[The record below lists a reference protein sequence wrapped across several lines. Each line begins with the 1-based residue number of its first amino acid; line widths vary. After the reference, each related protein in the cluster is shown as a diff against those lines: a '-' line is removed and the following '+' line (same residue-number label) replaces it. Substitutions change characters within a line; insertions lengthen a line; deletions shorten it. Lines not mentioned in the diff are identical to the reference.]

1 MAFLASLLP
10 EFGFRAQV
18 FFHGDFCSQ
27 NLFTGEDPVGHLHIV
42 RAGRVI
48 VEHDEGPALEVKVPS
63 LVIYPRPCRHR
74 LIVPESAELTCAT
87 IAFKNPQRNP
97 LTKLFPSY
105 LVVPLSELRG
115 MTKTLQLL
123 VAEASANED
132 GKQEVMDR
140 LCDILL
146 IQFFRRIQQTSALQI
161 DGLASS
167 SDSRIARAVTAMRDA
182 PARAWTIEELAQ
194 AASMS
199 RSAFAKRFHET
210 VGMPPATYLTE
221 MRLTLATSHLRQN
234 ASIKQTALAVG
245 YSSPPA
251 FTKAFTARFG
261 MAPLKWRAAQQ

>member
-18 FFHGDFCSQ
+18 FFHGDFCSKNQ
-27 NLFTGEDPVGHLHIV
+27 FTGEDPVGHLHIV
-42 RAGRVI
+42 RAGRI
-48 VEHDEGPALEVKVPS
+48 VMEHDEGPDLDVKVPS
-63 LVIYPRPCRHR
+63 LVIYPRPFRHR
-74 LIVPESAELTCAT
+74 LTVPESAELTCAT
-87 IAFKNPQRNP
+87 IAFKHAHRNP
-97 LTKLFPSY
+97 LAKLLPPFFA
-105 LVVPLSELRG
+105 VPLEQLQGLSE
-115 MTKTLQLL
+115 TLQLL
-123 VAEASANED
+123 VAEAAGNED
-132 GKQEVMDR
+132 GRQEVMDR

-146 IQFFRRIQQTSALQI
+146 IQFFRHIQQTSMLQL
-161 DGLASS
+161 DSLSNSA
-167 SDSRIARAVTAMRDA
+167 DSRIALALAAMRDA

-199 RSAFAKRFHET
+199 RSAFAKRFHDT

-221 MRLTLATSHLRQN
+221 LRLTLATAHLKQN